1 MTDSA
6 TPRPWRWHEST
17 CTHGGY
23 GECKEG
29 CKREGFWGHREGF
42 DDEVWLG
49 LMLWKDDNPFVL
61 KAVNMHEHN
70 EEAARLLRWLVT
82 TKMPVFLLCA
92 EADSFVA
99 WENTDS
105 ALRGVVE

>member
-1 MTDSA
+1 MSECEHSRICNDNAPWQHIYNGDNETVCYDCA
-6 TPRPWRWHEST
+6 TPMT
-17 CTHGGY
+17 
-23 GECKEG
+23 
-29 CKREGFWGHREGF
+29 
-42 DDEVWLG
+42 
-49 LMLWKDDNPFVL
+49 VL
-61 KAVNMHEHN
+61 PTDQAKHN